1 MQGGKCHEHD
11 PALRSG
17 RPACSVQ
24 RTGLRRRHPS
34 GASSGSAPRGRRRSR
49 RTGGRGQETRSAARS
64 SPAGA
69 PRMSS
74 VFCQAMSLCLAL
86 APAGVAE
93 SGPAHPA
100 ACAHAACVEES
111 NTPARLAPLWLAA
124 PEPAGPGAAGARLY
138 RLQAPQGFNQFHLAR
153 FRGRA
158 GCGAP
163 GPSSSRFL
171 PATERSPSAISRVRR
186 PGDLTDLHG
195 RRVHSGRGGAVR
207 DTGFPM
213 TVSPSL
219 LRVRQPARA
228 SVLSVVSS
236 SLNQSQ

>member
-1 MQGGKCHEHD
+1 MQGGNCHEHD

-17 RPACSVQ
+17 HPACSVQ

-34 GASSGSAPRGRRRSR
+34 RTSSGTAPDRRR
-49 RTGGRGQETRSAARS
+49 GAPGRGEETRSAARS

-93 SGPAHPA
+93 SGPARPA
-100 ACAHAACVEES
+100 ACAHEACVEES

-138 RLQAPQGFNQFHLAR
+138 RLQAPQAFNKFHLAR

-219 LRVRQPARA
+219 LRVQPARA

-236 SLNQSQ
+236 SLYQSQ